1 MLKPSIF
8 VEIVITI
15 GMHDKLSSKG
25 KRGLKSFEYGL
36 VFCEER
42 EGEHGQICVIEL
54 SERVRVKQASGDK
67 QVIVE
72 REGG

>member
-1 MLKPSIF
+1 MTKPFLLKPSIF

-36 VFCEER
+36 VFCEEQ

-54 SERVRVKQASGDK
+54 SER
-67 QVIVE
+67 
-72 REGG
+72 